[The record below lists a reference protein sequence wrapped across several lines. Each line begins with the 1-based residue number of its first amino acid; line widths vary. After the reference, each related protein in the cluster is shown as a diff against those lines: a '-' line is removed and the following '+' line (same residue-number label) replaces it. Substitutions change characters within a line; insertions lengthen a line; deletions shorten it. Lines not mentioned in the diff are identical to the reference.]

1 MAMQIFDDGA
11 TYTQAEVAPKLRK
24 SKSWF
29 ERSRWAGTGPRFIKV
44 GRSVLYLGQDLNA
57 WIESQSRFN
66 TSEDA

>member
-11 TYTQAEVAPKLRK
+11 TYTQAEAAPKLRK

-29 ERSRWAGTGPRFIKV
+29 ERSRWAGTGPRYLKI
-44 GRSVLYLGQDLNA
+44 GRSVLYLGKDLNS

-66 TSEDA
+66 TSEGA